1 MQPNSVTLSSDND
14 DWIVVVVEDG
24 EELQRSFKIQSH
36 AQNWSDGQRI
46 RLGLDSGSADMFPLS
61 GDRPVSAT
69 QQDL

>member
-24 EELQRSFKIQSH
+24 EELHRSFKIQSH

-46 RLGLDSGSADMFPLS
+46 RLGLYSGSADTLS
-61 GDRPVSAT
+61 LSD
-69 QQDL
+69 D